1 MRLLKIIMTGS
12 LVLGVAA
19 TSLSADAVKGQKL
32 FSKILK
38 DPCGMTGAK
47 FAAKHT
53 QDEWK
58 ELKASGKFEAEVIKI
73 CPNVKAG
80 DLSPSAIE
88 NIIDFTIE
96 FASDSGN
103 VPSC

>member
-1 MRLLKIIMTGS
+1 MAGTLA
-12 LVLGVAA
+12 LGIASS
-19 TSLSADAVKGQKL
+19 TLSADAVKGQKL
-32 FSKILK
+32 FSKLLK

-47 FAAKHT
+47 FAAKHS
-53 QDEWK
+53 QEEWK
-58 ELKASGKFEAEVIKI
+58 ALKESGKFEEELIKI

-88 NIIDFTIE
+88 NIIDFSIE

>member
-1 MRLLKIIMTGS
+1 MKLLKIIMAGT
-12 LVLGVAA
+12 LALGIA
-19 TSLSADAVKGQKL
+19 TSSLSADAVKGQKL
-32 FSKILK
+32 YSKLLK

-47 FAAKHT
+47 FAAKHS
-53 QDEWK
+53 QEEWK
-58 ELKASGKFEAEVIKI
+58 ALKASGKFEEEVIKI

-80 DLSPSAIE
+80 DIKDSVQE
-88 NIIDFTIE
+88 HIIDFAVE

>member
-1 MRLLKIIMTGS
+1 MKLLKVIMAGT
-12 LVLGVAA
+12 LALGIA
-19 TSLSADAVKGQKL
+19 TSSLSADAVKGQKL
-32 FSKILK
+32 YSKLLK

-47 FAAKHT
+47 FAAKHS
-53 QDEWK
+53 QEEWK
-58 ELKASGKFEAEVIKI
+58 ALKESGKFEEEVIKI

-80 DLSPSAIE
+80 DIKDSVQE
-88 NIIDFTIE
+88 HIIDFAVE